1 MKPIVAFRLHSRCLL
16 LCGLFISVIAG
27 SIYQENMG
35 GSGLSLPSNILI
47 FFIWTVYGIL
57 LLSIPRLWR
66 QSSPS
71 VALPWLYGGALIL
84 LLRGLV
90 GDSRSI
96 NDLIITLSTIAGM
109 LISYRLLM
117 QLVFT
122 RQIKKT
128 VLGIIA
134 LTALSQAVIGLVQF
148 FHLPAALL
156 WEFPVQQLRPY
167 GIFQQVNVYA
177 SFLASGVAAT
187 LCLCLHSWQKRRL
200 TIFFYFSL
208 ILMALMLFLSQSQ
221 TGWLGALLVIILLLL
236 NRPAIDRKKLWLPL
250 LCLSAGILL
259 GIGIYQLTEMTFINH
274 QSTSATRLILWKY
287 CFELFLSRP
296 WLGWG
301 IGNFEPVFLEQFG
314 GQTTGAGAR
323 TVGHPHNEII
333 LWAVEAGSA
342 GLAAALLWISAIVRL
357 YLKGGKHQRM
367 MLIVALPVL
376 LHTLTEYP
384 LYQSALHMILLI
396 VVLRCAEPPVRSYRN
411 SKSRK
416 ERILL
421 ATVLICFAA
430 LLAQTFFL
438 QRQLTFIERSGRQA
452 ELVKRTVQE
461 TAYLNARY
469 QYDYQMGQLLT
480 FNRSGDPQ
488 LLMNFERWA
497 GESVR
502 IRPEAT
508 LYAIRIRIALI
519 QGDEAKATAL
529 TRQAKWLFPGDSRW
543 Q

>member
-1 MKPIVAFRLHSRCLL
+1 MKPIVSFRLHSRCLM

-27 SIYQENMG
+27 SIYQVNMG
-35 GSGLSLPSNILI
+35 GSGLSLPSNILL
-47 FFIWTVYGIL
+47 FFIWTIYGIL
-57 LLSIPRLWR
+57 VLSIPRLWR
-66 QSSPS
+66 HSSPS

-96 NDLIITLSTIAGM
+96 NDLIIILSTLAGM

-122 RQIKKT
+122 RQIKRT
-128 VLGIIA
+128 VLGIIS
-134 LTALSQAVIGLVQF
+134 LTALSQAVIGVVQF

-156 WEFPVQQLRPY
+156 WEFPIQQLRPY

-177 SFLASGVAAT
+177 SFLATGIAAT
-187 LCLCLHSWQKRRL
+187 LCLCLHSRQKPQL
-200 TIFFYFSL
+200 TLFFCLSL
-208 ILMALMLFLSQSQ
+208 LLMGLMLFLSQSQ
-221 TGWLGALLVIILLLL
+221 TGWMGTLLVIILLLL
-236 NRPAIDRKKLWLPL
+236 SRSTLDRKKLCLPL

-259 GIGIYQLTEMTFINH
+259 GVGIYQLTHMTLINH
-274 QSTSATRLILWKY
+274 QSTSATRLMLWKY

-301 IGNFEPVFLEQFG
+301 LGNFEPVFLEQFG

-342 GLAAALLWISAIVRL
+342 GLAAALLWIAAIIRL
-357 YLKGGKHQRM
+357 YLKGGKYQRM

-384 LYQSALHMILLI
+384 LYQSALHVILVI
-396 VVLRCAEPPVRSYRN
+396 VVLRCAEPPVRRCRN
-411 SKSRK
+411 RSPLNVRVSLAT
-416 ERILL
+416 ILL
-421 ATVLICFAA
+421 CFAA

-438 QRQLTFIERSGRQA
+438 QRQLTLIERSGRQA
-452 ELVKRTVQE
+452 ELVKRMPRA

-469 QYDYQMGQLLT
+469 QYDYQMGQLLA
-480 FNRSGDPQ
+480 FNDSGDPQ

-497 GESVR
+497 GEFVR

-508 LYAIRIRIALI
+508 LYALRIRIALI
-519 QGDEAKATAL
+519 QGDETKAIAL
-529 TRQAKWLFPGDSRW
+529 TQQAKWLFPGDGRW